1 MPSVGRRFIMTNEI
15 NATEREEKVE
25 TLGPMHVD
33 AAAFKAAIKKAKQNP
48 VDVGI
53 FAYIEQQK
61 KDKKK

>member
-1 MPSVGRRFIMTNEI
+1 MADNKI
-15 NATEREEKVE
+15 NATEREENLGSFKVNE
-25 TLGPMHVD
+25 
-33 AAAFKAAIKKAKQNP
+33 AFKFKEAIKKAKQNP